1 MNVGTSGNFSKED
14 NNLPC
19 CKESWTDVSE
29 TIALVCFI
37 LNVISPGFG
46 TVIASLVD
54 KKGCNM
60 TAFLTG
66 WLQALSCV
74 IVVGWIWSILHGFRL
89 YEGSKGKQ

>member
-1 MNVGTSGNFSKED
+1 MSYTSMSKED

-29 TIALVCFI
+29 TVALVCFI

-46 TVIASLVD
+46 TFIASLVD

-60 TAFLTG
+60 TAFMASIA
-66 WLQALSCV
+66 QALLSV
-74 IVVGWIWSILHGFRL
+74 FVVGWIWSIIHGFKL